1 MLELSAAALAVLALL
16 GSFLLLFMLTGAVW
30 LAAQGVRAHVLPH
43 FHANPVDLVDKF
55 GSWAVVT
62 GSTDGIGKAYALEL
76 ARRGVNICLIS
87 RSLDKLQKTAAEI
100 ETRFHVKT
108 MVIAADFSRGQPVFD
123 EIEAKLKEIPVG
135 ILVNNVGRQYTY
147 PMYLGEVPQ
156 QELWDIVNINVGAT
170 TMMTRMVLHQM
181 KERRKGAIVNVSSGS
196 ELQPLPLMTVYAASK
211 VFVKSFS
218 EALRVEYSQHGIT
231 VQHLLPLFVNTKMNA
246 FSHRL
251 QETSLF
257 VPDAERYARNAVN
270 TLGQVESTTGYWA
283 HGLQYFFTVIPP
295 VWVRTYIGNIMNRT
309 FRNDY
314 LTASAVSNNNLNK
327 IKEIP
332 PTVVAPP
339 PLPASV
345 PAPVS
350 A

>member
-1 MLELSAAALAVLALL
+1 MLELSTLALGALAVLGAF
-16 GSFLLLFMLTGAVW
+16 FLLIVVTATVW
-30 LAAQGVRAHVLPH
+30 LAVHGVRAHVLPRLRSKPT
-43 FHANPVDLVDKF
+43 NLVQRF
-55 GSWAVVT
+55 GTWAVVT

-76 ARRGVNICLIS
+76 ARRGLNICLIS
-87 RSLDKLQKTAAEI
+87 RSQDKLQKAASEI
-100 ETRFHVKT
+100 ESRFGVKT
-108 MVIAADFSRGQPVFD
+108 MFIAADFSQGQPVFD
-123 EIEAKLKEIPVG
+123 HIEARLKEIPIG

-156 QELWDIVNINVGAT
+156 QELWDIVNINIGAT
-170 TMMTRMVLHQM
+170 TMMTRMVLSQM
-181 KERRKGAIVNVSSGS
+181 KERGRGAIVNVSSGS

-218 EALRVEYSQHGIT
+218 DALRVEYSQYGIT

-257 VPDAERYARNAVN
+257 VPDAETYARNAVN

-295 VWVRTYIGNIMNRT
+295 VWVRTYIGNLMNQT
-309 FRNDY
+309 FRKDY
-314 LTASAVSNNNLNK
+314 LTAAALSNNNMK
-327 IKEIP
+327 VKEIP
-332 PTVVAPP
+332 PTIVPP
-339 PLPASV
+339 PPPMPA
-345 PAPVS
+345 VS